1 MNWMIDGAHGDLY
14 RRAMGFPQLKPT
26 TDAWET
32 ERNTGR
38 KPRRVRSTF
47 AGYLQRLTASFS
59 RTRETIRLA
68 LAPKE
73 TVS

>member
-14 RRAMGFPQLKPT
+14 RRAMGFPELRAAQ
-26 TDAWET
+26 DEWEI

-38 KPRRVRSTF
+38 NPRSVRNPF
-47 AGYLQRLTASFS
+47 VGLVQRLVANLAHG
-59 RTRETIRLA
+59 RETIRIGLTS
-68 LAPKE
+68 KE